1 MGMYGVPQG
10 VSNPPQPVPQGTE
23 LEEKGFGG
31 QAPGTMVLVL
41 VFLLAFVV
49 YYFVNWKLL
58 SVLWRIG

>member
-10 VSNPPQPVPQGTE
+10 VSNPPDPVPSGE
-23 LEEKGFGG
+23 LEDKGFGG
-31 QAPGTMVLVL
+31 QAPGTMVLVM

-58 SVLWRIG
+58 SFLWRIG